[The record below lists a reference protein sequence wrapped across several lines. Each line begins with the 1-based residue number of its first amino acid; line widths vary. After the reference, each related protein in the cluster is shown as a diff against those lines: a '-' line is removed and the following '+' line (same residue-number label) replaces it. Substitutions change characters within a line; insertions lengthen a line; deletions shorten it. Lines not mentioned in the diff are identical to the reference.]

1 MKTERKRQALLYYH
15 SESTCVYQN
24 VNGLSIFNFSQ
35 IPADQGWILDG
46 FPMTLNQAKLLEE
59 ALTGCN
65 RDLIELEGKK
75 TPIPTLA
82 VDTTTSKEVPLPP
95 SAFDFVMLLD
105 ISDNS
110 SLNRMNDIMLL

>member
-1 MKTERKRQALLYYH
+1 
-15 SESTCVYQN
+15 
-24 VNGLSIFNFSQ
+24 
-35 IPADQGWILDG
+35 
-46 FPMTLNQAKLLEE
+46 MTLNQAKLLEE

-75 TPIPTLA
+75 TPIPTLV

-110 SLNRMNDIMLL
+110 SLNRMNDIMGKLNTFSFLIYLIV